1 VESEAMV
8 GTYEYMDMG
17 FQKKAGP
24 MMTLP
29 FIFDGFDQYAYF
41 S

>member
-24 MMTLP
+24 MMTSRSLNVLKKSNN
-29 FIFDGFDQYAYF
+29 G
-41 S
+41 